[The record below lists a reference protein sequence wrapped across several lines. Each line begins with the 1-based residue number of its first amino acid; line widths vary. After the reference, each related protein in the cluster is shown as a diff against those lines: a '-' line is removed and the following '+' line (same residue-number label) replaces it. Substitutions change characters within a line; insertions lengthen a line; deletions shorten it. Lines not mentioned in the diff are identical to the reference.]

1 MSLQIIVLK
10 GFGYEAA
17 SVKFTFPSKILD
29 ERISASFVKFNN
41 LFRTAPLG
49 AGRVSE
55 FCRPFKLKGH

>member
-10 GFGYEAA
+10 GFGYEAP
-17 SVKFTFPSKILD
+17 KLTFPSKILH